1 MEHTHGI
8 LERGKEEATGIKTV
22 LGRRDIDV
30 MILKREALSS
40 TSTLPEIP
48 CWHLL
53 LELENAGPVFFC

>member
-22 LGRRDIDV
+22 LRRRDIDV

-53 LELENAGPVFFC
+53 AGA